1 MLLLDDSRQFLMF
14 FLFFL
19 SVSIAIGV
27 RLGEPKKLNLKN
39 GLTSDLSIGF
49 RAVKKEMVVRR
60 ERRKKIYMFKKQK
73 TK

>member
-39 GLTSDLSIGF
+39 GLTSDLSIVF